1 MKSLLCRLLLVGGM
15 CASAAFAQNEKK
27 ATSPPAN
34 QASNP
39 SSSSQSPTSAA
50 KCEDLVKLSLPSLAI
65 TSATNMPAGRFIL
78 PDSSN
83 ATHLTNNT
91 IDRTRPLCPY
101 PKIAR
106 WNGSASSDDA
116 KNFTCVEAGS
126 AASNRKVKK

>member
-1 MKSLLCRLLLVGGM
+1 VGREG
-15 CASAAFAQNEKK
+15 SAPNY
-27 ATSPPAN
+27 
-34 QASNP
+34 
-39 SSSSQSPTSAA
+39 
-50 KCEDLVKLSLPSLAI
+50 I
-65 TSATNMPAGRFIL
+65 I
-78 PDSSN
+78 